1 MVKETSTMSTTTE
14 AGEDTSGSEAKS
26 SWLRSK
32 IWGQPST
39 VSSTSIER
47 HKAQELFRKSMQ
59 SFSLYEKSAGS
70 SNLTNLLSIEN
81 TERNHSLEASRDNDD
96 DVADDIAEEQD
107 YHGETVLIQEEKHE
121 LANTTLLPNSTSVN
135 LKDLEAESPHQPI

>member
-1 MVKETSTMSTTTE
+1 
-14 AGEDTSGSEAKS
+14 
-26 SWLRSK
+26 
-32 IWGQPST
+32 
-39 VSSTSIER
+39 
-47 HKAQELFRKSMQ
+47 MQ

-135 LKDLEAESPHQPI
+135 LKDLEAESPHQPIWGKVTIKIYNTLHLSKGIVLLLYKYWRIWLALEN